1 MKKTLLFFL
10 CTSLCLLGR
19 AQSTIGNQ
27 NVDQFKTDANGDLEY
42 GLTWLPAS
50 YSSNPSKRYALIIFL
65 HGSGEAGT
73 TLTDLHRMTNWGV
86 PNKIANGWQP
96 AAVNPLDGQTY
107 EFIVC
112 SPMDP
117 NWSPTW
123 SSLRYILPDIVSR
136 YRVDTTRIYLTGFSA
151 GGGTAF
157 GAVSSNDSSFI
168 TKITAIATSSEA
180 GVTAINGMSETDVEK
195 QLRYVTTKYG
205 VHAWTMVGD
214 QDALLDNNAHYI
226 DSTNILNPAIHN
238 KLTIVASLT
247 HTTMPVVAFDTAF
260 RPTLN
265 TYASNISCNNGCSQ
279 ATAPN
284 NNGSSVRGSGVTQDS
299 LNMYEWLLLYHRQ
312 SASTSPTANA
322 GSNQSIILPTNSVT
336 LTGSGTAG
344 SGHTISSYGWTKV
357 SGGTATITSPA
368 NATTTVTG
376 LVQGSYVFRL
386 TVTNNVSATATS
398 DVTVTVNA
406 APVANAGG
414 NQSITLPVN
423 SVTLDGSA
431 SSGTITSYAWTKI
444 SGGTATI
451 TSPTSVTTTVTGL
464 AQGTYIF
471 QLSLNGGTSTANDTI
486 TVNSGT
492 TGVGNQKIDKF
503 PIDASGDSL
512 FGLTWLPASY
522 ADSPSKSYPLII
534 FLHGSGQSGT
544 GQAGL
549 SNLITAGL
557 PQKIAAGL
565 QPSAVSPID
574 GHTYEFIVVSPQDA
588 SWTPTYGKLK
598 FILPDVLSRYRI
610 DTSRVY
616 ITGDLQGGDALFST
630 LGSTDS
636 NFIRGFAAAATANS
650 IGVDGVNG
658 LTDVQVEAHLRD
670 ATKSYGVQVWTV
682 AGELDG
688 HLGTDVAYHDSVN
701 KPGPTVPDKL
711 TVIGSAT
718 DTVWKQLYDPS
729 WRPKLNYYGSTAN
742 CDNGCAVITAPAGNI
757 SGVRGSGVTQDSL
770 SLYEWLLLYH
780 RGSGSG
786 GSGGAPSGCNG
797 TRHILTPDP
806 VDSSVYFTHGTTPST
821 TTIAPGDTLVLN
833 SAYSSVDLQGLQGTA
848 SCPIVIVNQDVQ
860 TLLTRRLTLDGCQYV
875 KVTGSGTS
883 APYGI
888 FIQQDPVLRQQS
900 YHGIEIKN
908 RSKSIEVERVSMHN
922 VDIGIVCESNEDCDT
937 SLDYPNWVL
946 DSMSFHDNRI
956 VGTWNE
962 GMYIGNT
969 SPDNASY
976 DLRPVVC
983 NGVTYYYAPMKN
995 GYTKIYNNYVDSTG
1009 RGGIQLANAAYGI
1022 SEIYGNTV
1030 KHNGLNGDGAQGTGI
1045 SLGLYT
1051 RAYVHDNTVV
1061 NTYTWGIVSLGA
1073 GSSDTAIRIEHNTV
1087 DSSGYLNYYAGMDT
1101 TSRVAF
1107 NPGTEPTTADALT
1120 WPQSIEIDTR
1130 PRLYT
1135 TDSPHPGTAVHGK
1148 DSTQFVIRN
1157 NIIGLKKNTV
1167 AINVDDDYAGIQKS
1181 GNYICSNVNAVGGTA
1196 ATVQVASGVNYS
1208 TDCSGLTAVAAPLQ
1222 TRNGVQ
1228 PTDSLG
1234 GHGVRVYP
1242 NPTAQQSV
1250 TVEVQ
1255 NEYRGRMR
1263 IMVFDLSGKTV
1274 LAKEY
1279 DKQASL
1285 FRQRLELPASLRGV
1299 YLLRVYIPGDVPAV
1313 FKLIK
1318 E

>member
-27 NVDQFKTDANGDLEY
+27 NVDQFKIDATGDLEY

-50 YSSNPSKRYALIIFL
+50 YSSNPSKKYALIIFL

-73 TLTDLHRMTNWGV
+73 TLTDLNRMTTWGV
-86 PNKIANGWQP
+86 PNKIANGFQP
-96 AAVNPLDGQTY
+96 SAVNPLDGQTY

-112 SPMDP
+112 SPM
-117 NWSPTW
+117 NSSWSPDW
-123 SSLRYILPDIVSR
+123 STLRFILPDIVSR

-157 GAVSSNDSSFI
+157 GAIASNDSSFI
-168 TKITAIATSSEA
+168 TKIAAIATSSEA
-180 GVTAINGMSETDVEK
+180 GVTAINGMTETQVEK
-195 QLRYVTTKYG
+195 QLRFATTKYG

-238 KLTIVASLT
+238 KLTIVSGLG
-247 HTTMPVVAFDTAF
+247 HTTMPVLAFDSAF

-265 TYASNISCNNGCSQ
+265 TYASNISCNNGCSS

-284 NNGSSVRGSGVTQDS
+284 NNGSPVRGSGVTQDS

-312 SASTSPTANA
+312 SGSTAPTA
-322 GSNQSIILPTNSVT
+322 
-336 LTGSGTAG
+336 
-344 SGHTISSYGWTKV
+344 
-357 SGGTATITSPA
+357 IT
-368 NATTTVTG
+368 
-376 LVQGSYVFRL
+376 
-386 TVTNNVSATATS
+386 
-398 DVTVTVNA
+398 
-406 APVANAGG
+406 GG
-414 NQSITLPVN
+414 NQTITLPVN

-431 SSGTITSYAWTKI
+431 STGTITSYAWTKI

-451 TSPTSVTTTVTGL
+451 TSPSSVTTTVTGL
-464 AQGTYIF
+464 AQGIYVF
-471 QLSLNGGTSTANDTI
+471 QLSLNGGASMASDTI
-486 TVNSGT
+486 TVNPAST
-492 TGVGNQKIDKF
+492 DVGNQKIDKF
-503 PIDASGDSL
+503 PVDASGDSL

-522 ADSPSKSYPLII
+522 STSPAKKYPLII
-534 FLHGSGQSGT
+534 FLHGSGQAGT

-549 SNLITAGL
+549 SNLINAGL

-574 GHTYEFIVVSPQDA
+574 SQTYEFIVVSPQDP
-588 SWTPTYGKLK
+588 SWTPTYSKLK
-598 FILPDVLSRYRI
+598 YILPDVLSRYRV
-610 DTSRVY
+610 DSSSVY
-616 ITGDLQGGDALFST
+616 LTGDIQGGDGLFST

-636 NFIRGFAAAATANS
+636 NFIRRFAAAATANS

-670 ATKSYGVQVWTV
+670 ATKAYGVQVWTV

-688 HLGTDVAYHDSVN
+688 HLGIDVAYHDSVN
-701 KPGPTVPDKL
+701 KPGPVVPDKL
-711 TVIGSAT
+711 TVIGGAT
-718 DTVWKQLYDPS
+718 DTTWKQLYDPN

-757 SGVRGSGVTQDSL
+757 SGVPGSGVTQDSL
-770 SLYEWLLLYH
+770 NLYEWLLLYH
-780 RGSGSG
+780 RAGGSG
-786 GSGGAPSGCNG
+786 GSGGAPAGCHG

-860 TLLTRRLTLDGCQYV
+860 TLLTKRLTLDGCQYV

-908 RSKSIEVERVSMHN
+908 RSRSIEVERVSMHN

-995 GYTKIYNNYVDSTG
+995 GYARIYNNYVDSTG
-1009 RGGIQLANAAYGI
+1009 RGGIQLANAAYGV

-1073 GSSDTAIRIEHNTV
+1073 GSTDTAIRIEHNTI
-1087 DSSGYLNYYAGMDT
+1087 DSSGYLKYYAGMDT
-1101 TSRVAF
+1101 TSRVAY
-1107 NPGTEPTTADALT
+1107 NPGTEPSTADALT

-1135 TDSPHPGTAVHGK
+1135 TDSPHPGTAVPGK
-1148 DSTQFVIRN
+1148 DSTQFVIRD

-1167 AINVDDDYAGIQKS
+1167 AINIDDDYAGIQKS

-1208 TDCSGLTAVAAPLQ
+1208 TDCSGLTAAAKPPQ
-1222 TRNGVQ
+1222 TRNGAQ
-1228 PTDSLG
+1228 LTDSLT
-1234 GHGVRVYP
+1234 GHRVRVYP

-1250 TVEVQ
+1250 TVEVE

-1263 IMVFDLSGKTV
+1263 IMVVDLSGKVMLT
-1274 LAKEY
+1274 KEY
-1279 DKQASL
+1279 DKQGSL
-1285 FRQRLELPASLRGV
+1285 FRQPLELPASLRGI